1 MAPVTIPPVARN
13 LDVLDPARPGGAA
26 EEGSGGSFS
35 DALGQA
41 LGSVERLQSG
51 ADRSAEQVALG
62 GGNLHET
69 ALAMEKADIA
79 MRVAVKVRNK
89 LVDAYQEIMRMGV

>member
-1 MAPVTIPPVARN
+1 MTRIGGFYGEVAPIAVE
-13 LDVLDPARPGGAA
+13 PAPQPQGA
-26 EEGSGGSFS
+26 SFA

-41 LGSVERLQSG
+41 VQSLDAQQTAG
-51 ADRSAEQVALG
+51 DTEAAKLAMG

-79 MRVAVKVRNK
+79 MRLAMKVRNK
-89 LVDAYQEIMRMGV
+89 LVDAYQEIMKMSI